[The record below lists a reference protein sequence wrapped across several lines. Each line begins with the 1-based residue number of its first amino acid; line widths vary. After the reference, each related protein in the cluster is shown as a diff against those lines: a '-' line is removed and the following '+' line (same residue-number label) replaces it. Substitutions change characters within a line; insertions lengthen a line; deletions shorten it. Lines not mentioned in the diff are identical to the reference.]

1 MDDEKLKDYFQSLR
15 GAVLQGD
22 FSAISQ
28 RFTLPLVVYSVAGVT
43 LVRDEEELLRMFELY
58 RSALMASQVA
68 NTETTIENVD
78 QSNHGRRRVCVR
90 FIDTDADGNGVTSSL
105 IRYFLVNTPD
115 GCKIEMMEY
124 LESPIPLDEIKR
136 IVH

>member
-1 MDDEKLKDYFQSLR
+1 MEDKKLKDYFQSLR
-15 GAVLQGD
+15 AAVIQGD
-22 FSAISQ
+22 FSAMSQ

-58 RSALMASQVA
+58 RAALTASQVA
-68 NTETTIENVD
+68 KTETTIDNVD
-78 QSNHGRRRVCVR
+78 QSNFGRRRVCVR
-90 FIDTDADGNGVTSSL
+90 FVDTDADGNVVTSSL
-105 IRYFLVNTPD
+105 IRYFLVKTPN
-115 GCKIEMMEY
+115 GCKIEMLEY